1 MYARVCVHA
10 HCQHVFMLHM
20 SELCN
25 THSVKQDMFIRN
37 DSTQHSTT
45 WLNMISSASTKLI
58 IQTLHFFLSYTTD
71 SSETL
76 KKIVLTWR
84 VIGKM
89 FLLWICTT
97 YLVSVVVTLVL
108 QSFGPLMQSCDR
120 PPLFTAV
127 SIYVCVH
134 AWWKVIEER
143 SCSSDLLK
151 VCEGRERERERK
163 VTGACRQAGLRND

>member
-1 MYARVCVHA
+1 MYARMCVHA

-25 THSVKQDMFIRN
+25 THSVKQDIFIRN

-58 IQTLHFFLSYTTD
+58 IQTLHFFLSYTPD

-84 VIGKM
+84 VTGKT

-97 YLVSVVVTLVL
+97 YLVSAVVTLVL

-120 PPLFTAV
+120 LALFTAV
-127 SIYVCVH
+127 SIYLCARVVESH
-134 AWWKVIEER
+134 RGEELQLWFAPQ
-143 SCSSDLLK
+143 SMW
-151 VCEGRERERERK
+151 RERGRERK